1 MIISLSFIKKIS
13 TFLFL
18 IFLMLV
24 AIHIP
29 TSALLNNPIFY
40 NDETKLFHLNET
52 SMIPYKKE
60 GFAITNLMDIPV
72 IISQTES
79 QLSALYDLYLGFD
92 NNDFTNNY
100 ITIKKNYETNT
111 LQKKKGSHSAKFIS
125 GNNSIILFPTKNS
138 VLKNNVSSFQNFTIT
153 FSLYPYRVGEEIQ
166 NIVEYEGFYNNPSTG
181 SQKYGFN
188 ITIEGGIINYHFNNF
203 FVDDEGIYYNFTLK
217 EKNPLINA
225 KWEQHAIVVNSTMN
239 NIKIY
244 RNNIEQDV
252 VLIRQS
258 QSRSSKKLHPAPI
271 LANSEHI
278 PLTIGKNGVFSLDEF
293 IIYKD
298 ATTDFM
304 DYTPNKMVF
313 FETDVFNISKNI
325 SALHEMNLEASST
338 NFYYRLAY
346 RIDKKYFLPNTS
358 ATNLPWVYI
367 NPTKK
372 QFPSSQ
378 SMGKYLQWRVEY
390 YTPPTATEEQFY
402 IQNIFARFKETS
414 DPGIISINNIL
425 TKDKA
430 IEISWKTLPNSLIDS
445 YEIYYGEKPRN
456 YFGTAIISPNS
467 PVAIDVDK
475 SAVSQN
481 ISYLLEGLDNE
492 KPYYISIRAK
502 DIYGQYGPFSPEII
516 SRPSSIN
523 VDFGY
528 SIGR

>member
-1 MIISLSFIKKIS
+1 MIISHNFIKNIS
-13 TFLFL
+13 TLLFL
-18 IFLMLV
+18 VFLSIV

-40 NDETKLFHLNET
+40 NDETELFNLNET
-52 SMIPYKKE
+52 NMTPYKKE
-60 GFAITNLMDIPV
+60 GFVISNMMNIPV
-72 IISQTES
+72 IVSQTES
-79 QLSALYDLYLGFD
+79 QLSSLYDLYLGFD
-92 NNDFTNNY
+92 DNDFTNNY
-100 ITIKKNYETNT
+100 VTIKNNYEINT
-111 LQKKKGSHSAKFIS
+111 LQKKKGVHSAKFVS

-138 VLKNNVSSFQNFTIT
+138 VLKNNISSFQNFTIT
-153 FSLYPYRVGEEIQ
+153 FSLYPYRVGEKTQSIL
-166 NIVEYEGFYNNPSTG
+166 EYEGFYNNPSTG

-188 ITIEGGIINYHFNNF
+188 ITIERGIVNYHFNNF
-203 FVDDEGIYYNFTLK
+203 FIDDEGMYYSFTLQ
-217 EKNPLINA
+217 EKKPLINV

-252 VLIRQS
+252 VLIRKS
-258 QSRSSKKLHPAPI
+258 QNSTSKKLRPAPI
-271 LANSEHI
+271 LASSEYL

-298 ATTDFM
+298 AITNFM
-304 DYTPNKMVF
+304 DYVPNKMVF

-325 SALHEMNLEASST
+325 SALHEMDLEASST

-346 RIDKKYFLPNTS
+346 RIDNKYFLPDTS
-358 ATNLPWVYI
+358 TTNLPWVYI
-367 NPTKK
+367 NPAKK

-390 YTPPTATEEQFY
+390 YTPPTVTEENFY

-414 DPGIISINNIL
+414 DPGIISINNVL

-430 IEISWKTLPNSLIDS
+430 IEISWKTLPNSLITS

-456 YFGTAIISPNS
+456 YFGTAIVSPNS
-467 PVAIDVDK
+467 PIAIDINK
-475 SAVSQN
+475 SSVSQN

-502 DIYGQYGPFSPEII
+502 DIYGQYGPFSLEII

>member
-1 MIISLSFIKKIS
+1 MFYSF
-13 TFLFL
+13 
-18 IFLMLV
+18 
-24 AIHIP
+24 
-29 TSALLNNPIFY
+29 
-40 NDETKLFHLNET
+40 
-52 SMIPYKKE
+52 
-60 GFAITNLMDIPV
+60 
-72 IISQTES
+72 
-79 QLSALYDLYLGFD
+79 
-92 NNDFTNNY
+92 
-100 ITIKKNYETNT
+100 T
-111 LQKKKGSHSAKFIS
+111 LQ
-125 GNNSIILFPTKNS
+125 
-138 VLKNNVSSFQNFTIT
+138 
-153 FSLYPYRVGEEIQ
+153 
-166 NIVEYEGFYNNPSTG
+166 
-181 SQKYGFN
+181 
-188 ITIEGGIINYHFNNF
+188 
-203 FVDDEGIYYNFTLK
+203 
-217 EKNPLINA
+217 EKTPLINS
-225 KWEQHAIVVNSTMN
+225 KWEQHAIVVDSANN

-252 VLIRQS
+252 ILIRQS
-258 QSRSSKKLHPAPI
+258 QSSTSSRLHPAPI
-271 LANSEHI
+271 LAKSEHL

-298 ATTDFM
+298 ATTNFM
-304 DYTPNKMVF
+304 EYTPNKMVF

-346 RIDKKYFLPNTS
+346 RIDDTYFLPDTR
-358 ATNLPWVYI
+358 TVNLPWVYI
-367 NPTKK
+367 NPEKK

-390 YTPPTATEEQFY
+390 YTPPTPTEEEFY

-414 DPGIISINNIL
+414 DPGIISISKVL

-430 IEISWKTLPNSLIDS
+430 VEISWKTLPNSLIDS

-456 YFGTAIISPNS
+456 YFGKAIISPDS
-467 PVAIDVDK
+467 PVAIDIDK